1 MAKELLTNH
10 LGKVFSAFRQD
21 PEQQQEFLKSCQKN
35 DLKRAE
41 SCLSLKVDVNTLSE
55 DGRWSGLTIA
65 AHKGRVHLFSNGPHS
80 SGPKNSKKALK
91 RTQSP
96 HFINYSSLL
105 PTNEMSQS
113 PT

>member
-21 PEQQQEFLKSCQKN
+21 RQDPEQQQEFLKCCQKN

-41 SCLSLKVDVNTLSE
+41 SCLSLKVDVNTVSE

-80 SGPKNSKKALK
+80 SGPKKPLK
-91 RTQSP
+91 RTKKTP
-96 HFINYSSLL
+96 IKVL
-105 PTNEMSQS
+105 T
-113 PT
+113 